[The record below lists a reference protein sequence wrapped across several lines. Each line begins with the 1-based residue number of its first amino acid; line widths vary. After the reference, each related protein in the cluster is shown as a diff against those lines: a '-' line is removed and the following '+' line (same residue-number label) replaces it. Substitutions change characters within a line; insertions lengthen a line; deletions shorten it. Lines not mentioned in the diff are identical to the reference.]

1 VRLSDR
7 PDPAP
12 ESPAADFL
20 QVAGL
25 VRAFGG
31 VRAVD
36 GVDLMLG
43 AGELLSIIGP
53 NGCGKTT
60 LFNLLT
66 GQLAPTDGRIRF
78 EGRDLAGLPPHRV
91 AEAGIVRKFQVPS
104 VFPALSVAEN
114 LRIALAAPATRRGGR
129 RASGR
134 IGPDALLRL
143 VDLEAAADTAAGELA
158 HGAKQWLELAMVVA
172 AGPRLLL
179 LDEPTAGMTRA
190 ESEATVRL
198 VRRLRDETG
207 TAAIV
212 IEHDM
217 AVVETLSA
225 PVAVMIAGRI
235 VAHGDYAAVRADPAV
250 RAAYFG
256 KAGAV
261 AHG

>member
-7 PDPAP
+7 PDRAP

-36 GVDLMLG
+36 GVDLSLG

-66 GQLAPTDGRIRF
+66 GQLAPSAGRIRF
-78 EGRDLAGLPPHRV
+78 EGRDIAGLPPHRV

-104 VFPALSVAEN
+104 VFPALNVAEN
-114 LRIALAAPATRRGGR
+114 LRTALAAPAARRGAHR
-129 RASGR
+129 
-134 IGPDALLRL
+134 PDPAALLRL

-198 VRRLRDETG
+198 IRRLRDETG
-207 TAAIV
+207 AAAIV

-235 VAHGDYAAVRADPAV
+235 VAQGDYATVRADPAV

-256 KAGAV
+256 KAGA
-261 AHG
+261 GSDG

>member
-1 VRLSDR
+1 MIAVDPGS
-7 PDPAP
+7 PAP
-12 ESPAADFL
+12 FL
-20 QVAGL
+20 EVVGL
-25 VRAFGG
+25 AKEFGG

-36 GVDLMLG
+36 GLDLTLDAG
-43 AGELLSIIGP
+43 AVLSIIGP

-66 GQLAPTDGRIRF
+66 GQLAPTAGRIRF
-78 EGRDLAGLPPHRV
+78 EGRDIAGLPPHRV

-114 LRIALAAPATRRGGR
+114 LRTALAAPAARRGAHR
-129 RASGR
+129 LDPA
-134 IGPDALLRL
+134 ALLRL
-143 VDLEAAADTAAGELA
+143 VDLEAAADTVAGELA

-179 LDEPTAGMTRA
+179 LDEPTAGMTRP

-198 VRRLRDETG
+198 IRRLRDETG

-256 KAGAV
+256 KAGA
-261 AHG
+261 ASNG

>member
-1 VRLSDR
+1 VLLSDR
-7 PDPAP
+7 AI
-12 ESPAADFL
+12 PAADHPGSGFL
-20 QVAGL
+20 EVAGL

-66 GQLAPTDGRIRF
+66 GQLAPTAGRIRF

-104 VFPALSVAEN
+104 VFPALTVAEN
-114 LRIALAAPATRRGGR
+114 LRTALAAPAARRGAR
-129 RASGR
+129 RLD
-134 IGPDALLRL
+134 PDALLRL
-143 VDLEAAADTAAGELA
+143 VDLEANAETAAGELA

-198 VRRLRDETG
+198 IRRLRDQTG

>member
-1 VRLSDR
+1 MQLNAGTAV
-7 PDPAP
+7 AP
-12 ESPAADFL
+12 EFL
-20 QVAGL
+20 EVAGL
-25 VRAFGG
+25 VRVFGG

-36 GVDLMLG
+36 GVDLSLAEG
-43 AGELLSIIGP
+43 AMLSIIGP

-66 GQLAPTDGRIRF
+66 GQLPPTAGSIRF
-78 EGRDLAGLPPHRV
+78 LGRDRSGLPPQRV

-104 VFPALSVAEN
+104 VFPALSVTEN
-114 LRIALAAPATRRGGR
+114 LRIALAAPAAGRGPGR
-129 RASGR
+129 PAL
-134 IGPDALLRL
+134 DDLLRL
-143 VDLEAAADTAAGELA
+143 VELERFAGLPAGDLA

-172 AGPRLLL
+172 AGPRLML

-198 VRRLRDETG
+198 IRRLCAEAG
-207 TAAIV
+207 TAVLV

-225 PVAVMIAGRI
+225 PVAAMIAGRI
-235 VAHGDYAAVRADPAV
+235 VARGDYAAVRSDPAL

-256 KAGAV
+256 PTVAPAAAPVAG
-261 AHG
+261 HG

>member
-1 VRLSDR
+1 MLLSDR
-7 PDPAP
+7 PDPVADRTGI
-12 ESPAADFL
+12 DFL
-20 QVAGL
+20 AVAGL

-36 GVDLMLG
+36 GVDLTLG

-66 GQLAPTDGRIRF
+66 GQLAPTAGRIRF
-78 EGRDLAGLPPHRV
+78 EGRDIAGLPPHRV

-114 LRIALAAPATRRGGR
+114 LRTALAAPAARRGAR
-129 RASGR
+129 LLDS
-134 IGPDALLRL
+134 DALLRL
-143 VDLEAAADTAAGELA
+143 VDLQAAADTAAGELA

-198 VRRLRDETG
+198 IRRLRDETG

-256 KAGAV
+256 KAGA
-261 AHG
+261 ASNG